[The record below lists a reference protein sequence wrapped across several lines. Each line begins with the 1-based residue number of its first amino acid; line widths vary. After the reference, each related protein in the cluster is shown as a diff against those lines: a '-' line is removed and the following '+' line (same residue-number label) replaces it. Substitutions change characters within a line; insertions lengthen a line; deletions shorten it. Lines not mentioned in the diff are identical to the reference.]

1 MTHDTKTPFSWR
13 DESQL
18 GKQMAQ
24 HETEQSM
31 DRNRRLQRHHMSDRP
46 PHHKKPRARK
56 ALPPHCEAVL
66 DVLREAKQPIPA
78 RDLYEPTG
86 LRQYEVNGALN
97 TLKNRKLVQVAGTMP
112 MGEGADGMHRLDL
125 VNTYEAVPDNGN
137 WGRTR

>member
-13 DESQL
+13 DESEL

-24 HETEQSM
+24 HEAEQSVS
-31 DRNRRLQRHHMSDRP
+31 RNKRLQIHHMSDRQ

-56 ALPPHCEAVL
+56 ALPPNCEVVL
-66 DVLREAKQPIPA
+66 DVLRDAKEPIPA

-86 LRQYEVNGALN
+86 LLQYEVNGALN
-97 TLKNRKLVQVAGTMP
+97 TLKSRKLVRVAGTMP
-112 MGEGADGMHRLDL
+112 MGEGSDGMYRLDL
-125 VNTYEAVPDNGN
+125 VNTYEAAPESGN